1 MVQVSASSLSLAS
14 RARRLI
20 AQTMAAIRTQVRGLA
35 ELLAFFVAGAAALRA
50 FLSGLLTGARARK
63 DAGTHLG
70 ERLAL
75 FPTDD

>member
-1 MVQVSASSLSLAS
+1 MVQLSASSLSPAPH
-14 RARRLI
+14 ARSLI
-20 AQTMAAIRTQVRGLA
+20 GQAIAAIRTQVRGLA